1 MKTGRP
7 EYHIPS
13 PSTISRDVK
22 LVFANVRQ
30 RIAQM
35 LQTYDGDINFAMDGW
50 TSPNHKAFVAITVH
64 LEYEGEPLAMLLDI
78 VEVTK
83 SHSGHDLA
91 EAFALVLSDFS
102 ILDKVRI
109 PAILL
114 YYNELTS
121 TTDP

>member
-13 PSTISRDVK
+13 PSTISQDVK

-35 LQTYDGDINFAMDGW
+35 LQTYDGDINFATDGW

-64 LEYEGEPLAMLLDI
+64 LEYEGEPLAMLLNI
-78 VEVTK
+78 VEVAK
-83 SHSGHDLA
+83 SHSRHNLA
-91 EAFALVLSDFS
+91 EAFALVLSDFGIS
-102 ILDKVRI
+102 DKVRI
-109 PAILL
+109 PTILL